1 MELNPYFLL
10 LLAYLI
16 GATPTSFWVG
26 RIFYGVDLRRHG
38 SGNLGA
44 TNALRLLGV
53 KAAVPVILVDVGK
66 GLLPVAFLPAL
77 AEPTAGSQWILAY
90 GGAAIVGHVF
100 SFWVGFRGGK
110 GVATS
115 AGVFLGLAPWALLGA
130 FLAWLVAVLST
141 RIVSA
146 GSLAAAV
153 ALPLVVWLLP
163 PEGGTPVQLFA
174 SALALFIV
182 WAHRTNISR
191 LMRGEEKRIS
201 RATSSPPPEAG
212 APQDGEGP

>member
-1 MELNPYFLL
+1 MSPYLLL
-10 LLAYLI
+10 LLAYLV

-44 TNALRLLGV
+44 TNAFRLLGA

-66 GLLPVAFLPAL
+66 GLLPVALFPAL
-77 AEPTAGSQWILAY
+77 AGPTAGSQWILAY
-90 GGAAIVGHVF
+90 GGATIVGHVF

-153 ALPLVVWLLP
+153 ALPLVVWLIP

-174 SALALFIV
+174 SALVLFIV
-182 WAHRTNISR
+182 WAHRSNISR

-201 RATSSPPPEAG
+201 RAAPDDPPEASSQ
-212 APQDGEGP
+212 QDGGSP

>member
-1 MELNPYFLL
+1 MEFSPYLL
-10 LLAYLI
+10 LPLAYLV

-26 RIFYGVDLRRHG
+26 RVFYGVDLRRHG

-44 TNALRLLGV
+44 TNAFRLLGV
-53 KAAVPVILVDVGK
+53 KAAVSVIIIDVGK
-66 GLLPVAFLPAL
+66 GFLPVALFPAL
-77 AEPTAGSQWILAY
+77 AGPTVGSQWILAY

-100 SFWVGFRGGK
+100 SLWVGFRGGK

-130 FLAWLVAVLST
+130 FLAWLMAVLST

-146 GSLAAAV
+146 GSLAAAL
-153 ALPLVVWLLP
+153 ALPLVVWLVP
-163 PEGGTPVQLFA
+163 PEGGVPVQLFA

-182 WAHRTNISR
+182 WSHRSNISR

-201 RATSSPPPEAG
+201 RLTPG
-212 APQDGEGP
+212 APTEASSRAEGESP